1 MEDYK
6 VKEKTKTARSYGLIL
21 PVDWT
26 ETFDI
31 ISHVKN
37 IAYRYYYILHDK
49 DFDIETGECKKA
61 HYHVLMTF
69 KYPLQLRT
77 VINYFSDFSH
87 KLKDN
92 SFERIRNIDGA
103 KRYLV
108 HIDNKEKHQY
118 NPDQVE
124 TNDLQYKD
132 IFIQKRS
139 IDEELDMLFKVTEDT
154 TSNAEREYLEGIR
167 QYLQT
172 MYSPYQRAMAYL
184 AFKRDFRETFGRTT

>member
-1 MEDYK
+1 MK
-6 VKEKTKTARSYGLIL
+6 KTLQSSRSWGLIL
-21 PVDWT
+21 PSEWT

-31 ISHVKN
+31 IEKVKN
-37 IAYRYYYILHDK
+37 IAPRYYFILHDK
-49 DFDIETGECKKA
+49 DYDIETGELKKA
-61 HYHVLMTF
+61 HYHVLFTF
-69 KYPLQLRT
+69 TSARRLPT
-77 VINYFSDFSH
+77 VFNYFSEFSD

-92 SFERIRNIDGA
+92 SFERINNIIGA

-108 HIDNKEKHQY
+108 HIDNPEKHQY
-118 NPDQVE
+118 KPDQVE

-184 AFKRDFRETFGRTT
+184 AFKRDFRETFGRTM